1 MSAVALPFPRTID
14 DAALDE
20 LRKAVRFFYPA
31 ATVERADT
39 GPGTGGL
46 TVTAPGGSPD
56 ALRDVVE
63 HFLHGH
69 RPVATRL
76 ISEHAGSV
84 AASPQPDD
92 RVPVADGV
100 YLQGPWWSGAVEA
113 VRAAVRRSFHREY
126 AAPLVV
132 GSALIPRS
140 VLVRAGYYRKFPHQV
155 NAVARIR
162 NDYWDSVT
170 VAALRPDQTAALASF
185 YEPSDLVLNPVTC
198 YHVYHRARELVR
210 EYGSRLFAVEGP
222 VFRHESANHDPTR
235 LAEFTMHE
243 LVWIGPT
250 DEADHQ
256 FQRFVAS
263 FEALFDSLRLPFR
276 VVTAA
281 DPFFGAEPAF
291 TRDAQLLA
299 GSKYEIRVP
308 LPGGDGRELSV
319 ASVNAHGSVFV
330 TAFDLSRMDAVG
342 ATCCAG
348 IGIERVV
355 HALRAYG
362 LPVPG
367 QEHG

>member
-1 MSAVALPFPRTID
+1 MALPFPRPID

-20 LRKAVRFFYPA
+20 LRKALRFFYPA
-31 ATVERADT
+31 AIVERADT
-39 GPGTGGL
+39 DTGSGPAGL
-46 TVTAPGGSPD
+46 TVTAPDASPD

-63 HFLHGH
+63 HFLRGH
-69 RPVATRL
+69 RPVDTRVV
-76 ISEHAGSV
+76 SERAGSV
-84 AASPQPDD
+84 SARPQPDD

-100 YLQGPWWSGAVEA
+100 YLHGPRWGAAVAA
-113 VRAAVRRSFHREY
+113 VRAAVRRSFRREY
-126 AAPLVV
+126 AAPLIV

-198 YHVYHRARELVR
+198 YHVYSRARELVR
-210 EYGSRLFAVEGP
+210 EHGSRLFAVEGP

-250 DEADHQ
+250 DEADRQ

-291 TRDAQLLA
+291 ARDAQLLA

-308 LPGGDGRELSV
+308 LPGNDGKEISV

-330 TAFDLSRMDAVG
+330 TAFELSQLDAVE

-355 HALRAYG
+355 YALLAYG
-362 LPVPG
+362 LPLPVEE
-367 QEHG
+367 QET